1 MKIVR
6 VLALAALPAAAACN
20 MNIRPDDAE
29 LRTGMTQEEMDA
41 APGHHETRAAL
52 TADVRKWRMLDH
64 RLDEGRAAC
73 PSITWKEKKPVC
85 VPCEEEM
92 EVYSLKK
99 DLADQPYR
107 VEETAYYCR
116 KESQYFYHY
125 VGGRKK
131 LDVWLGPNSLDR
143 KRVKPDKE

>member
-1 MKIVR
+1 MKIAKIV
-6 VLALAALPAAAACN
+6 VLAALGGCAWD
-20 MNIRPDDAE
+20 IRPNDVE

-41 APGHHETRAAL
+41 APGQHETKAAL
-52 TADVRKWRMLDH
+52 TADVRKWRRLDH

-73 PSITWKEKKPVC
+73 PAITGIEKKPTC
-85 VPCEEEM
+85 VACQEEM

-131 LDVWLGPNSLDR
+131 LDVWLGPNALDR

>member
-1 MKIVR
+1 MAT
-6 VLALAALPAAAACN
+6 LWPAAF
-20 MNIRPDDAE
+20 R
-29 LRTGMTQEEMDA
+29 RST
-41 APGHHETRAAL
+41 
-52 TADVRKWRMLDH
+52 
-64 RLDEGRAAC
+64 
-73 PSITWKEKKPVC
+73 KKPVC
-85 VPCEEEM
+85 VACQEEM

-131 LDVWLGPNSLDR
+131 LDVWLGPVIAGDDAPYATVRACGTCISDS
-143 KRVKPDKE
+143 

>member
-1 MKIVR
+1 MKIAR
-6 VLALAALPAAAACN
+6 IATLALWGLAAACHWN
-20 MNIRPDDAE
+20 VRPDDVE

-41 APGHHETRAAL
+41 APGHHEMKAAL
-52 TADVRKWRMLDH
+52 ISDVRKWRMLDQ

-73 PSITWKEKKPVC
+73 PGITWRERVPVC
-85 VPCEEEM
+85 ASCKEDM

-116 KESQYFYHY
+116 KESQYYYRY

-131 LDVWLGPNSLDR
+131 IDVWLGPNAIER